1 MKLRLLLAAEQD
13 IEKLFLYIHNDLANP
28 ITVQNVAQKIL
39 HRIQQMT
46 DFPELGASMMA
57 IDIRLEDYR
66 YLIVDNYL
74 VVYSYSRDTIYI
86 VRVLYA
92 RSDYVRIPHG

>member
-13 IEKLFLYIHNDLANP
+13 IEKLFLYIQDDLANP
-28 ITVQNVAQKIL
+28 IAAQNIAQKIL
-39 HRIQQMT
+39 QRMQQLT
-46 DFPELGASMMA
+46 NFPELGASMMA
-57 IDIRLEDYR
+57 IDTRLENYR

-74 VVYSYSRDTIYI
+74 VVYRHTRDTIYV

-92 RSDYVRIPHG
+92 RSDYVRIMQE

>member
-13 IEKLFLYIHNDLANP
+13 IEKLFLYIQDDLANP
-28 ITVQNVAQKIL
+28 IAAQNIAQKIL
-39 HRIQQMT
+39 QRMQQLT
-46 DFPELGASMMA
+46 NFPELGASMMA
-57 IDIRLEDYR
+57 MDTRLENYR

-74 VVYSYSRDTIYI
+74 VVYRYNRDAIYV

-92 RSDYVRIPHG
+92 RSDYVRILQG